1 MSHKTY
7 IYSTVHDTSVTD
19 GPKQGVR
26 EEDRYGNTAHLKSSI
41 HM

>member
-1 MSHKTY
+1 MSHKTF
-7 IYSTVHDTSVTD
+7 IYSTVHATSVTD

-26 EEDRYGNTAHLKSSI
+26 EEDRYGDIAHLSSI